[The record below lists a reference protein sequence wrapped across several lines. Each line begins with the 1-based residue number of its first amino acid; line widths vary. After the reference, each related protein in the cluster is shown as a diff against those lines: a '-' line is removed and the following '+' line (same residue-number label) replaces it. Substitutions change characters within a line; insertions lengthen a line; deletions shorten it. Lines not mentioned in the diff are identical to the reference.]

1 MPNHPLMTL
10 DLTASHDAPER
21 IETPLL
27 ALILGPDPQ
36 LDASLAPL
44 DKSLGGALGRTLSR
58 RDFRG
63 GRDETL
69 LVVGGE
75 TGVQRVLLVGRGPS
89 ALKHASARR
98 ASAVAARQAVKL
110 GTGAMHVLLHGA
122 SEEELEAIALGVAA
136 GSWEYPDLKTPPP
149 EKDRRASLGKVTI
162 VVENNDAARAAVERG
177 VAIAHGQF
185 VAKRLG
191 QMPGNVC
198 TPDTFVE
205 VANDIAGRH
214 GMTVTVLGR
223 AEMEK
228 EGMGSFLCVAQ
239 GTPEEP
245 RLVTLE
251 HRRGPVGQKPVVLIG
266 KGLCFDTGGISIK
279 RAAEM

>member
-98 ASAVAARQAVKL
+98 ASASA
-110 GTGAMHVLLHGA
+110 
-122 SEEELEAIALGVAA
+122 
-136 GSWEYPDLKTPPP
+136 
-149 EKDRRASLGKVTI
+149 
-162 VVENNDAARAAVERG
+162 
-177 VAIAHGQF
+177 
-185 VAKRLG
+185 
-191 QMPGNVC
+191 
-198 TPDTFVE
+198 
-205 VANDIAGRH
+205 
-214 GMTVTVLGR
+214 
-223 AEMEK
+223 
-228 EGMGSFLCVAQ
+228 
-239 GTPEEP
+239 
-245 RLVTLE
+245 
-251 HRRGPVGQKPVVLIG
+251 
-266 KGLCFDTGGISIK
+266 
-279 RAAEM
+279 